1 MTPING
7 LPLSHTYLMQEVTG
21 QNRVDQTAASEKS
34 DNGAR
39 FQQAALNRE
48 QAAPLD
54 SYILRQ
60 DSSTSAMA
68 AAVKERAQL
77 DYDQPADSEQRAVGQ
92 YKAIATYSQR
102 DQLQQMVGIDVYA

>member
-7 LPLSHTYLMQEVTG
+7 LPHSNTYLMQEVVG
-21 QNRVDQTAASEKS
+21 QNRISQTDASERTG
-34 DNGAR
+34 NR
-39 FQQAALNRE
+39 TQFQQSTLPSE
-48 QAAPLD
+48 QPARIN
-54 SYILRQ
+54 SYVLRQ
-60 DSSTSAMA
+60 DSSKSALA